1 MPPKVEYSLSEINS
15 KFSAVLAE
23 LEMWGNEY
31 IDYMN
36 KKAQSE
42 ADL

>member
-1 MPPKVEYSLSEINS
+1 MPPGVEYGLSEIGS

-23 LEMWGNEY
+23 LEIWGNEY